1 MIEVVEGSTVQFEAG
16 PFTDTAGAVLNV
28 SGYTVKLQYRKPDG
42 TTGSFDGSGTADG
55 YMRCTPAAGALTP
68 TGVWE
73 ARLEGVS
80 GGTVRRYGDLITVR
94 VVPVAGYAP

>member
-1 MIEVVEGSTVQFEAG
+1 MTEIVEGSSVQFEAG
-16 PFTDTAGAVLNV
+16 PFVDTAGVVLNLV
-28 SGYTVKLQYRKPDG
+28 GYTVKLQYRKPDG
-42 TTGSFDGSGTADG
+42 TTGSFNGDGTADG

-68 TGVWE
+68 TGMWE

-80 GGTVRRYGDLITVR
+80 GGTRRYGDLVTVR